1 MLKKEVS
8 MSLSSLSL
16 FLLSRCISFVSG
28 ASVRCALVGSDMFA
42 CLSVSLP
49 SFGAERKKCRS
60 LPERLGQLY
69 RVSSPGI
76 RVSMVYCAHTC
87 THACTHVHPLPMQPR
102 GSRWEPLAC
111 GSNTERAGEVPR
123 NTRGRQRQSWQVC
136 GGPKGMWWGESG
148 LRSQWAESGVK
159 MLLML

>member
-1 MLKKEVS
+1 MRCAGKVLKTVPQMLKKEVS
-8 MSLSSLSL
+8 MSLASLSL

-28 ASVRCALVGSDMFA
+28 ASVRCALVGSDVCA

-76 RVSMVYCAHTC
+76 RVSMVYCAHTHTHTH
-87 THACTHVHPLPMQPR
+87 THAHAHTHTHVCPLPMQPR
-102 GSRWEPLAC
+102 GSR
-111 GSNTERAGEVPR
+111 
-123 NTRGRQRQSWQVC
+123 
-136 GGPKGMWWGESG
+136 
-148 LRSQWAESGVK
+148 
-159 MLLML
+159 